1 MPNVWGDVELDA
13 KGMRAL
19 AHPVRLAILHRLR
32 EEGPATATALAP
44 HVGASPSVTSWHL
57 RHLAEHGLV
66 EDAPVESAGRRRWWQ
81 AVGRGFRVDGTAD
94 ATAHRQLS
102 AALEK
107 AEPDIVA
114 RWYAEV
120 LPQLDDEWVTASGR
134 WSTTI
139 LATTTELRELDEAIE
154 RLMTPLVQRKQGSI
168 EAPEGSRKVHVL
180 RYTLPGPPQV
190 RPEDHQA

>member
-1 MPNVWGDVELDA
+1 MANEWGDVELDA

-19 AHPVRLAILHRLR
+19 AHPMRLAILQRLR
-32 EEGPATATALAP
+32 EAGPATATSLAP

-81 AVGRGFRVDGTAD
+81 AVGRGFRFDGTTDPA
-94 ATAHRQLS
+94 AHRELS

-107 AEPDIVA
+107 VEPDIVA
-114 RWYAEV
+114 RWHAEV
-120 LPQLDDEWVTASGR
+120 LPQLEDEWVTASGR

-139 LATTTELRELDEAIE
+139 LATTAELRELDEAIE
-154 RLMTPLVQRKQGSI
+154 RLMTPLVRRKQDPA
-168 EAPEGSRKVHVL
+168 EAPEGSHEVHVL
-180 RYTLPGPPQV
+180 RYTLPGPPQL
-190 RPEDHQA
+190 RPGDPQP

>member
-1 MPNVWGDVELDA
+1 MANEWGDVELDA

-19 AHPVRLAILHRLR
+19 AHPVRLAILQRLR
-32 EEGPATATALAP
+32 EAGPATATSLAP
-44 HVGASPSVTSWHL
+44 DVGASPSVTSWHL

-81 AVGRGFRVDGTAD
+81 AVGRGFRFDGTTD
-94 ATAHRQLS
+94 AAAHRELS

-107 AEPDIVA
+107 VEPDIVA

-120 LPQLDDEWVTASGR
+120 LPQLEDEWVTASGR

-139 LATTTELRELDEAIE
+139 LATTAELRELDEAIE
-154 RLMTPLVQRKQGSI
+154 RLMTPLVRRKQTPAK
-168 EAPEGSRKVHVL
+168 APEGSREVHVL
-180 RYTLPGPPQV
+180 RYTLPGPPQL
-190 RPEDHQA
+190 RPEDPQR

>member
-1 MPNVWGDVELDA
+1 MANEWGDVELDA

-32 EEGPATATALAP
+32 EDGPATATALAP

-81 AVGRGFRVDGTAD
+81 AVGRGFRFDGNAD

-102 AALEK
+102 AALEV
-107 AEPDIVA
+107 AEPDIVT

-139 LATTTELRELDEAIE
+139 LATKTELRELDEAIE
-154 RLMTPLVQRKQGSI
+154 RLMTPLVQRKQASI
-168 EAPEGSRKVHVL
+168 EAPDGSREVHVL
-180 RYTLPGPPQV
+180 RYILPGPPQLQ
-190 RPEDHQA
+190 PEDHQA